1 MVVVAGTLV
10 INDQPYHQRHS
21 ALVFIEIGVIEIYLF
36 RKLTGHEERFIE
48 LSIEYI
54 AAYTK
59 GLFPAA
65 IGAMFIA
72 FVIWFIG

>member
-1 MVVVAGTLV
+1 MTNSITNIILTLVLFEVVVVV
-10 INDQPYHQRHS
+10 IW
-21 ALVFIEIGVIEIYLF
+21 LF
-36 RKLTGHEERFIE
+36 RKLTGHEERFMA
-48 LSIEYI
+48 LNVEYI
-54 AAYTK
+54 TAYAK

>member
-1 MVVVAGTLV
+1 MTNSITNIILTLVLFEVGVVV
-10 INDQPYHQRHS
+10 IW
-21 ALVFIEIGVIEIYLF
+21 LF
-36 RKLTGHEERFIE
+36 RKLTGHEERFMA
-48 LSIEYI
+48 LNVEYI
-54 AAYTK
+54 TAYAK